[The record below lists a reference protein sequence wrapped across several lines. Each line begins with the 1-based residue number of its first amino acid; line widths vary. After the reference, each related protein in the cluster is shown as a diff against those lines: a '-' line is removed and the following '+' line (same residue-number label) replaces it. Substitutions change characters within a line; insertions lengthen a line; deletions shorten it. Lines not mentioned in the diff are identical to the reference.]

1 MTSLPVFVLT
11 RDKKIVH
18 IIKPS
23 QLLLNLRHLHGSPYV
38 APYRNERLFELYHD
52 KWNGK
57 HSKIRIDSF
66 NHGYFGLPPPKYCH
80 LDAYFIGLII
90 SSYNIQLIYKI
101 YYRTKFIAFP
111 TDEKIYERKNFSLID
126 MIHTVQSHYINYE
139 KNYHY
144 ANFLQNLIN
153 NMLPKSHLISKLF
166 IVEYNTSIYYNN
178 RLAVAAK
185 YTHSYLDKYSLHYN
199 KTFNRDDFIL
209 AGIKIK
215 SSNAKIIKP
224 LKSELDYN
232 PNMIHFNSA
241 TSYMKEIYNLSS
253 LRPSDYEMWINIIYE
268 FEQVYTITLAPAPI
282 TQTYLLYSD
291 ILYIICTY
299 SSFIIQYPTMDI
311 LISDEEYEKK
321 QNEHKSLIGM
331 LTNTSRIKRIRL
343 A

>member
-1 MTSLPVFVLT
+1 
-11 RDKKIVH
+11 
-18 IIKPS
+18 
-23 QLLLNLRHLHGSPYV
+23 
-38 APYRNERLFELYHD
+38 
-52 KWNGK
+52 
-57 HSKIRIDSF
+57 
-66 NHGYFGLPPPKYCH
+66 
-80 LDAYFIGLII
+80 
-90 SSYNIQLIYKI
+90 
-101 YYRTKFIAFP
+101 
-111 TDEKIYERKNFSLID
+111 
-126 MIHTVQSHYINYE
+126 
-139 KNYHY
+139 
-144 ANFLQNLIN
+144 
-153 NMLPKSHLISKLF
+153 MLPKSHLISKLF